1 MKLEDF
7 EKLNKERTQ
16 GKWNDIR
23 GSLAFTNDDDF
34 GGASIG
40 NGPNADFIEACSEI
54 VPRMIKALNATKR
67 ERIYRNISCPACNY
81 SGEDDSGIPCYC
93 WDLQNAAESADKAF
107 AELEQT

>member
-7 EKLNKERTQ
+7 EKLANACQADMGEFHV
-16 GKWNDIR
+16 
-23 GSLAFTNDDDF
+23 SLDF
-34 GGASIG
+34 Y
-40 NGPNADFIEACSEI
+40 DACREM

-107 AELEQT
+107 AELEQP